1 MFEVNTLLAFI
12 GLLVIITLIFLLLS
26 KDSKMNSLQSA
37 VNNLQ
42 RALDEMDEQAKLVV
56 RTDIELNKAQEE
68 LDRKITSLYTLQKL
82 SRSISSTL
90 EENQIFKKVE
100 LSFLEDLGFQKALAF
115 LFDEKENKFSLRL
128 SLGYEEE
135 EAAKIKIFID
145 AHKETYA
152 GLIHNEKAVSSIASR
167 ENPADTKK
175 TKETFGVVSF
185 VFAPILAKEGNPGL
199 LFVGAEKRDTIIT
212 EGDEELITILAN
224 QIGQALENARLFE
237 KTWQAHQ
244 DLENRVEERTRE
256 LSRALEEVK
265 KLSQRKNDFVSNVSH
280 ELRTP
285 LTSIK
290 GYASILLSGK
300 LGVLPEEV
308 GKRLAKINKHSDE
321 LVSFVND
328 LLDLSRIESGKV
340 DLKLAPLNLKS
351 VVDEVADLL
360 AVQFKEKQIEFSSES
375 PADLPEVM
383 ADYSQIKR
391 TFINL
396 INNSVK
402 YTPQGKIKVN
412 LTSMNKEVQVDV
424 QDTGCGMPESAMDK
438 LFTEFYRVDSVMNQE
453 IKGTGLGLA
462 MVKNIVNAHKGKIW
476 VKSKVGSGTTFSFT
490 LPQAY

>member
-1 MFEVNTLLAFI
+1 MFEVNAVLAFI
-12 GLLVIITLIFLLLS
+12 GLLVVIVLTYLLLS
-26 KDSKMNSLQSA
+26 KETKLTSLQAA

-42 RALDEMDEQAKLVV
+42 NALDEMDEQAKLVV

-100 LSFLEDLGFQKALAF
+100 LSYLEDLGFQKALAF
-115 LFDEKENKFSLRL
+115 LFDEKEKKFTLKL

-135 EAAKIKIFID
+135 EAAKIKTFID
-145 AHKETYA
+145 AHKETYRE
-152 GLIHNEKAVSSIASR
+152 LIHNEKAVSSIASR

-175 TKETFGVVSF
+175 TKETFGVISF
-185 VFAPILAKEGNPGL
+185 VFAPILTKEGNPGL
-199 LFVGAEKRDTIIT
+199 LFVGAEKLDTIIT

-224 QIGQALENARLFE
+224 QLGQALENARLFE

-256 LSRALEEVK
+256 LSKALEEVK

-300 LGVLPEEV
+300 LGALPEDV
-308 GKRLAKINKHSDE
+308 AKRLAKINKHSDE
-321 LVSFVND
+321 LVQFVND
-328 LLDLSRIESGKV
+328 LLDLARIESGKV
-340 DLKLAPLNLKS
+340 ELKLAPLNLKAI
-351 VVDEVADLL
+351 VDEVADLL

-396 INNSVK
+396 INNSIK
-402 YTPQGKIKVN
+402 YTPQGKIKIS
-412 LTSMNKEVQVDV
+412 LTRREKEVQVDV
-424 QDTGCGMPESAMDK
+424 SDTGCGMPESAMDK

-462 MVKNIVNAHKGKIW
+462 MVKNIVTAHKGKIW
-476 VKSKVGSGTTFSFT
+476 VKSKAGSGTTFSFT